1 MTGLVPIAKC
11 GMSWDPE
18 TSSVGKGT
26 SHELYTQDP
35 HLLPVLTLPAKA
47 EHGLSTDMCYIVL
60 SRAHVR
66 ICSFEAFE
74 AFTCA
79 IQQSTFTPQ
88 LKSILTSQ
96 EASEGSRGSV
106 CCRGSHFLDFEFI

>member
-18 TSSVGKGT
+18 TGSVGKGT

-60 SRAHVR
+60 PRAHVR

-88 LKSILTSQ
+88 Q
-96 EASEGSRGSV
+96 NR
-106 CCRGSHFLDFEFI
+106 F